1 MMKAVMCSAVIGLAV
16 MAGSAQAQ
24 SQKERDC
31 AIQGQVMGAV
41 QQARLD
47 GVRKN
52 KLVEAVK
59 ASNPDLSQKVLDTI
73 PAIGGHIY
81 TMKKRDLKKIDLG
94 DIAQTQCL
102 ENYEQIQALQNSISN

>member
-1 MMKAVMCSAVIGLAV
+1 MMKAMMCSAVLGLA
-16 MAGSAQAQ
+16 MAAGGAQAQ

-52 KLVEAVK
+52 KLVDAVK
-59 ASNPDLSQKVLDTI
+59 AANPDLSQTVLDTV
-73 PAIGGHIY
+73 PAIGAHIY
-81 TMKKRDLKKIDLG
+81 GIKKRDLRKVDLG
-94 DIAQTQCL
+94 EVAQTQCL
-102 ENYEQIQALQNSISN
+102 ENYEQIQALQKSITN